1 MCISRAPSASASKC
15 VGASAG
21 PGVGLAPWPNDV
33 PNQIPPCPWATLQPA
48 WWHTWLCRWYCPQ
61 AKLVCNRNLYTQWS
75 YLWCWISCWQ
85 ILLLFHSNW
94 SMMIVLLVGMCSL
107 ESPQLHRL
115 RGREDDIY
123 GPDGTGHP
131 LRSLCF
137 PLCPTL
143 HGSFGL

>member
-1 MCISRAPSASASKC
+1 
-15 VGASAG
+15 
-21 PGVGLAPWPNDV
+21 
-33 PNQIPPCPWATLQPA
+33 
-48 WWHTWLCRWYCPQ
+48 
-61 AKLVCNRNLYTQWS
+61 
-75 YLWCWISCWQ
+75 
-85 ILLLFHSNW
+85 
-94 SMMIVLLVGMCSL
+94 MMIVLLVGMCSL
-107 ESPQLHRL
+107 ESPQPKPQNSSEFTLHRL